1 LKSASKLRW
10 RVSDENAAM
19 KSRVKTTESTRSL
32 SARRPSDRRAHRR
45 IASAELPEPALIR
58 IPNRPAV
65 ALVDVSSGGAL
76 LELPFQM
83 PPESRFTL
91 ELTTPDERL
100 AIPFQ
105 LLRCYVADLKG
116 GVRYHAAGS
125 FDRQIALPPS
135 LAGGLELSEAD
146 RLVSTLESFLR
157 MSQATD
163 PCARDARFN
172 ELLSWAVGALRD
184 GEPGQLIARQIRTHL
199 TRLFP
204 SLAISPSTPSIIG
217 DVRTSARFFGFD
229 FRTNKVLTAP
239 DRRFLRASA
248 QLINLIEKN
257 TDRKTED
264 VKPARLK
271 DAPPSMIV
279 HSIAEWQS
287 IQNVS

>member
-1 LKSASKLRW
+1 MRSGSK
-10 RVSDENAAM
+10 
-19 KSRVKTTESTRSL
+19 KGESTRSA
-32 SARRPSDRRAHRR
+32 SAGRPSDRRAHRR

-65 ALVDVSSGGAL
+65 TLVDVSSGGAL

-91 ELTTPDERL
+91 ELTTSDERL

-105 LLRCYVADLKG
+105 LLRCYVADLKGG

-146 RLVSTLESFLR
+146 RLVTTLESFLR

-163 PCARDARFN
+163 PGARDSRFN
-172 ELLSWAVGALRD
+172 DLLSWAVGALQG
-184 GEPGQLIARQIRTHL
+184 GEPGHLIARQIKTHL
-199 TRLFP
+199 TSLFP

-217 DVRTSARFFGFD
+217 DVRTCARFFGFD

-257 TDRKTED
+257 TDQKTED

-271 DAPPSMIV
+271 DAPSSMIV
-279 HSIAEWQS
+279 HSIAEWQM